1 MASHRQ
7 AAAVS
12 YWRLYNCEQHGYF
25 IKLLPIPKLMHPP
38 RLVNNNGHLG
48 SGLGFGGFTDGGS
61 DDGGGLAGVIVGG
74 GLVGGLAGAIVDG
87 GMAGPIVG
95 GDLIGGLVGAIVDG
109 GLAGVIVDGG
119 LAGVGTGARHGLGG
133 SFPSTVE
140 PKIKRTIMKNIV
152 ELLVC
157 LVAIVTYVYGC
168 F

>member
-74 GLVGGLAGAIVDG
+74 GLVGGLG
-87 GMAGPIVG
+87 G
-95 GDLIGGLVGAIVDG
+95 
-109 GLAGVIVDGG
+109 
-119 LAGVGTGARHGLGG
+119 
-133 SFPSTVE
+133 
-140 PKIKRTIMKNIV
+140 
-152 ELLVC
+152 
-157 LVAIVTYVYGC
+157 
-168 F
+168 